1 MAFIRVNK
9 KKIIF
14 VWRQFTTFSQQNFS
28 KYDAHTA
35 RRGSLVRKKIRAVKS
50 LSTVKS
56 SQKFR
61 ARRTCFDKRKLRC
74 IVNPVRIELVRP
86 GSERA
91 RCAVCPN
98 WNSLPPIRRT
108 RTRLSLRSF
117 SQSRKRAVWKPP
129 PPGLLRMSASQEG
142 EADTTLRRICSE
154 AWGAKGTNHR

>member
-9 KKIIF
+9 KKINF
-14 VWRQFTTFSQQNFS
+14 VWRQFTTFSQQNSS

-35 RRGSLVRKKIRAVKS
+35 RRGIFVRQKIQAVKS
-50 LSTVKS
+50 PPTVNS
-56 SQKFR
+56 SQKF
-61 ARRTCFDKRKLRC
+61 AQDALASTSENSGVS
-74 IVNPVRIELVRP
+74 VNPVRIELVRP

-129 PPGLLRMSASQEG
+129 PPGLPRMSASQER
-142 EADTTLRRICSE
+142 EADTARRRICSE
-154 AWGAKGTNHR
+154 AWGAKGTNRR